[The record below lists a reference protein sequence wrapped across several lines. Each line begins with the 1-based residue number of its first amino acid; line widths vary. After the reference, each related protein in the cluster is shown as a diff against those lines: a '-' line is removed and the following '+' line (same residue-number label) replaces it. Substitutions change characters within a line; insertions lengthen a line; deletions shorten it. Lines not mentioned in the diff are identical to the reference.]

1 MLTKMK
7 GTLLLKWLVALCVM
21 ECVGA
26 QGAGSDTPSPSLPS
40 TDEYEALNSHSAK
53 GKLNAVVKGKL
64 NAAELEAV
72 VKLHAAELEDKK
84 NELEA
89 AWAVT
94 AATAAACVLECV
106 GAQGAGSDTPSTS
119 LPPTDEYEAPTG
131 EGKCLPTDYPQVN
144 IINQVNYI
152 VSGTVDYEWPCI
164 HDSFSEAPLAKWTA
178 GKCRGVCLVCKI
190 NALVKGTPK
199 GDVQADVFEV
209 RHGLPCT
216 SYSDYA
222 VISTP
227 ETKSG
232 FKVVALN

>member
-1 MLTKMK
+1 MLDHTTTNYGSLEADTRSHQKKARLTKMK
-7 GTLLLKWLVALCVM
+7 STLLLKWLVALCVM

-26 QGAGSDTPSPSLPS
+26 EGVSEP
-40 TDEYEALNSHSAK
+40 
-53 GKLNAVVKGKL
+53 
-64 NAAELEAV
+64 AAPA
-72 VKLHAAELEDKK
+72 
-84 NELEA
+84 
-89 AWAVT
+89 
-94 AATAAACVLECV
+94 
-106 GAQGAGSDTPSTS
+106 PSTS